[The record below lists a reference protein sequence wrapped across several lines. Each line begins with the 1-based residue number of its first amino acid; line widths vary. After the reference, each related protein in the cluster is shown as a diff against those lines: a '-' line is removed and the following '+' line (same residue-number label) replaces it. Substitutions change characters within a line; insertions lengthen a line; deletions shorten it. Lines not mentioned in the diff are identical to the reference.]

1 MKHRRELAP
10 KKQKNTTVLV
20 KFTLLALVSVLI
32 GLSLA
37 YLADYLVVHFI
48 GPPAA
53 GDEKKASFLYD
64 ISGIIEIAT
73 LITVL
78 AMLFFGIRGFLSGTK
93 ARASIQSS
101 RMKIKKP

>member
-1 MKHRRELAP
+1 MKHRRSLGP
-10 KKQKNTTVLV
+10 KKQKNTAVLV
-20 KFTLLALVSVLI
+20 KFALFALAAVVVGLAL
-32 GLSLA
+32 A
-37 YLADYLVVHFI
+37 HLADYLVVRLI

-53 GDEKKASFLYD
+53 DDDKKISFLYD

-78 AMLFFGIRGFLSGTK
+78 ALLFFGIRGFISGTR